1 MLLPLQMFN
10 GRATLKQLVQNWS
23 LSYVGNMIGTMTVI
37 ALMTG
42 GAVFPY
48 EAAGV
53 LNTAMPKVSL
63 TFQQVI
69 ALWVLWFALWVLWF
83 ALWVLWFALWV
94 LWFAF
99 RVLWFAFWV
108 LWFAFWVL
116 CLAFWVLWFA

>member
-10 GRATLKQLVQNWS
+10 GKATLKQLVQNWS

-69 ALWVLWFALWVLWF
+69 ALWI
-83 ALWVLWFALWV
+83 ALWV

-99 RVLWFAFWV
+99 WVLWFAFWV